1 MSCDV
6 NVKFKEINSIS
17 EDLLLNMLE
26 INFKT
31 FLDWSFLNIGAWF
44 DAKIEDNN
52 NFYSSSNV
60 NYKLL
65 LVDDPSYE
73 SGCVWQGIRKD
84 WVWESDVA
92 FGENTPIVIDGVY
105 INDNFLN
112 YTSGDFIIDY
122 PLGRIIFNSP
132 ISTTSTVTIN
142 YSYRHVQVYRASD
155 SPWFS
160 IMQYSSLRN
169 NDESISQNDSGD
181 WSIGGQHR
189 IQLPAIVI
197 ESLARSRSKPY
208 ELGSTALILEQDIA
222 FHILAENKNDR
233 NKLLDILRLQQD
245 LVIGIYNT
253 NTLSQADKYP
263 LDHNGDLKVDP
274 LMYPDMIEQYGW
286 RKCWIKNVNLFEI
299 DSPNPSFHQGMAR
312 VTLEVV
318 SH

>member
-6 NVKFKEINSIS
+6 NVKFKEINSVS

-105 INDNFLN
+105 INDNFL
-112 YTSGDFIIDY
+112 D
-122 PLGRIIFNSP
+122 
-132 ISTTSTVTIN
+132 
-142 YSYRHVQVYRASD
+142 
-155 SPWFS
+155 
-160 IMQYSSLRN
+160 
-169 NDESISQNDSGD
+169 
-181 WSIGGQHR
+181 
-189 IQLPAIVI
+189 
-197 ESLARSRSKPY
+197 
-208 ELGSTALILEQDIA
+208 
-222 FHILAENKNDR
+222 
-233 NKLLDILRLQQD
+233 
-245 LVIGIYNT
+245 
-253 NTLSQADKYP
+253 
-263 LDHNGDLKVDP
+263 
-274 LMYPDMIEQYGW
+274 
-286 RKCWIKNVNLFEI
+286 
-299 DSPNPSFHQGMAR
+299 
-312 VTLEVV
+312 
-318 SH
+318 